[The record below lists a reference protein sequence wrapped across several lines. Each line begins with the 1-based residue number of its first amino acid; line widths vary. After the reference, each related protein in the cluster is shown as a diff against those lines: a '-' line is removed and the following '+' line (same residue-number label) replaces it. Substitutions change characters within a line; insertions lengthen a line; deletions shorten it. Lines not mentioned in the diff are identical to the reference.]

1 MSKTEI
7 KQINLNDVPSL
18 ISEVKYFD
26 GEIGFADDIRSVE
39 VLQSAFKMNFVAIV
53 FCTSG
58 SLSIKID
65 TTLYQVKANDGMLID
80 RNSVVSDI
88 SYDNDMSCKIIFMTL
103 EGGLTFLSKS
113 IFETFLK
120 VKENPVAHFS
130 KNAMELM
137 GKYYELALFKM
148 EHSDLGWNGKDAMHN
163 ILRAYLLDLISNLEY
178 RDGEKTQILRQSDIL
193 FQRFFILL
201 STNSGLNR
209 SVKYYADQ
217 LCVSPKYLS
226 SICRKVEG
234 KTASEL
240 ITIST
245 VGHIKQQL
253 LYSPLSIKEIALKMG
268 FENLSFFGKYVKK
281 HLGMSPSNF
290 RKQNGYG
297 K

>member
-1 MSKTEI
+1 MNKTGI
-7 KQINLNDVPSL
+7 QQLNLNDVPTLTSGL
-18 ISEVKYFD
+18 KYFD

-39 VLQSAFKMNFVAIV
+39 TLVSAFKMNFVAII

-58 SLSIKID
+58 SLSVKID
-65 TTLYQVKANDGMLID
+65 SELYKVNANDGMLID

-88 SYDNDMSCKIIFMTL
+88 SYDQDLNCKIICMSL
-103 EGGLTFLSKS
+103 EGSFTFLSKS

-120 VKENPVAHFS
+120 VKENPVVHFS
-130 KNAMELM
+130 ENAMELM

-148 EHSDLGWNGKDAMHN
+148 EHSDLGWNGKDAMHS
-163 ILRAYLLDLISNLEY
+163 ILRAYLLDMISNLED
-178 RDGEKTQILRQSDIL
+178 REGENKQILRQSDIL

-201 STNSGLNR
+201 STDNGFNR
-209 SVKYYADQ
+209 SVSYYADQ

-240 ITIST
+240 ITINT
-245 VGHIKQQL
+245 VSHIKQQL
-253 LYSPLSIKEIALKMG
+253 LYSPLSIKEISLQMG

>member
-7 KQINLNDVPSL
+7 KQINLNDIPSL

-39 VLQSAFKMNFVAIV
+39 LLQSAFKMNFVAIV

>member
-39 VLQSAFKMNFVAIV
+39 LLQSAFKMNFVAIV

-193 FQRFFILL
+193 FKRFFILL

>member
-39 VLQSAFKMNFVAIV
+39 LLQSAFKMNFVAIV

>member
-1 MSKTEI
+1 MSKTDI

-39 VLQSAFKMNFVAIV
+39 LLQSAFKMNFVAIV

-80 RNSVVSDI
+80 RNSVVSDV